1 MKLIITTSDI
11 RVEYED
17 EYSQIT
23 DEAKKRIIEI
33 IREVQPLRIVD
44 LKPTITQQQ
53 WDPKLKQH

>member
-11 RVEYED
+11 KVEYED

-23 DEAKKRIIEI
+23 DEAKKRIIEV

-44 LKPTITQQQ
+44 LKPTTTQQQ
-53 WDPKLKQH
+53 WDLKLKQH